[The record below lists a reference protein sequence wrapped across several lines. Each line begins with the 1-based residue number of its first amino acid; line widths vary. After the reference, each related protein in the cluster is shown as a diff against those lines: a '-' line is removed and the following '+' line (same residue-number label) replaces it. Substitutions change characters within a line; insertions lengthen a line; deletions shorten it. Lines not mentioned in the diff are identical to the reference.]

1 MAILSS
7 ANLPD
12 WLAQWA
18 MNRGAIENPSTSGAS
33 SGLFNQPV
41 IRRRRPAERM
51 DDGSDDSWMYETSP
65 VLDSYATSWE
75 DVGRDLSN
83 IPGQFMEDVSNIPK
97 NLGELLDGAS
107 SMFKDAG
114 ESIEKSTEQ
123 KIFFRGEKLNP
134 KKETGLLGT
143 INQLPDTIMRGLL
156 GEKMYNFVDD
166 VGNKSSTG
174 SFMRGADDTTLP
186 KIDRVGAAVGAVAPF
201 LIPGMGATGVGLF
214 GGIANAMGYHHD
226 FDPRYESNLSYNPK
240 SERISWD
247 SASLPGGGGHQYG
260 ALNNKNFFEANP
272 DQYFNIDGIGYLK
285 GSEIA
290 EESIWNRLHEENYD
304 NKYIAPSVSA
314 LSGLVDFGMG
324 DQNVTNQEAL
334 AQYNFDRTGAIQ
346 NLAGSIADS
355 RGLGYNE
362 QQALAD
368 GLAAATRTGVEGPVA
383 ENMAN
388 IYGPSLSPEEL
399 NYMDMM
405 DEFDQ
410 ADADDSG
417 IFGGIDD
424 TNDYW

>member
-75 DVGRDLSN
+75 DVRRDLSN

-123 KIFFRGEKLNP
+123 K
-134 KKETGLLGT
+134 KETGLLGT

-166 VGNKSSTG
+166 VGNKSSIG
-174 SFMRGADDTTLP
+174 SFTRGADDTTLP
-186 KIDRVGAAVGAVAPF
+186 KSDRVGAAVGAVAPF
-201 LIPGMGATGVGLF
+201 LMPGMGATGVGLF
-214 GGIANAMGYHHD
+214 GGIANAMGYYHD

-304 NKYIAPSVSA
+304 RQYIAPSVSA

-383 ENMAN
+383 ENMDN
-388 IYGPSLSPEEL
+388 IYGDWDST
-399 NYMDMM
+399 
-405 DEFDQ
+405 
-410 ADADDSG
+410 DADDF
-417 IFGGIDD
+417 FGVGDD
-424 TNDYW
+424 GLSFDWSDDDWTL